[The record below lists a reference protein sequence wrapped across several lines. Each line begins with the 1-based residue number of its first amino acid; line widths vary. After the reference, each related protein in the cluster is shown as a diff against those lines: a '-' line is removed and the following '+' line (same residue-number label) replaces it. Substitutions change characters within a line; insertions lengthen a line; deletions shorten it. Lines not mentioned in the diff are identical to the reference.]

1 MTLVP
6 RDQRALLRMERS
18 LRKDPAV
25 QATLEAFTWRCHRG
39 QGPTKERLSPWHP
52 VLWPAV
58 FVVLVALTIAFVALG
73 AVAVMCAS

>member
-25 QATLEAFTWRCHRG
+25 KATLETFTCCCHPR
-39 QGPTKERLSPWHP
+39 QGPTREHLSPWHP

-58 FVVLVALTIAFVALG
+58 FLVLVALTVVFVAVG
-73 AVAVMCAS
+73 AAAVMWAS

>member
-1 MTLVP
+1 VTLVP

-25 QATLEAFTWRCHRG
+25 KATLETFTYRCHRG
-39 QGPTKERLSPWHP
+39 KGPTREPLSPWHP

-58 FVVLVALTIAFVALG
+58 FLVLVALTVSFGAVA
-73 AVAVMCAS
+73 AVAVMWAN